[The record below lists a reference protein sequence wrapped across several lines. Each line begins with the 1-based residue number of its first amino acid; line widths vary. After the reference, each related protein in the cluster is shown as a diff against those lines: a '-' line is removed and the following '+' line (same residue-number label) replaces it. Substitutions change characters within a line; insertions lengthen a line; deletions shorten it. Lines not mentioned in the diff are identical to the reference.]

1 MAAQSLLYDVRGVTE
16 AKETS
21 RIINLHHIPCANEL
35 ITHTV
40 GVTWIWSVIVGY
52 VLELSEWIVSREAY
66 GRSSGECVA
75 D

>member
-16 AKETS
+16 AEETS

-40 GVTWIWSVIVGY
+40 GVTWI
-52 VLELSEWIVSREAY
+52 
-66 GRSSGECVA
+66 
-75 D
+75 